1 MVNSWLRHSLLP
13 PLQGPGGF
21 TVPATSQHS
30 LCYCISADDHCPASK
45 VRAGRWPQ
53 CDPVSSHTDC
63 LKSAPGSAS
72 CTTDY
77 LMSSSTGHFFQERVF
92 FRSQCPWQDTVT
104 VTPMGEPC
112 WVNTELGAGKDLQR
126 CPEQFSQALP
136 TRGEEMRVAFSVEH
150 PACVAHG
157 RAERHH

>member
-1 MVNSWLRHSLLP
+1 MVNSWLQHSLLP

-21 TVPATSQHS
+21 TVPATSRQS

-63 LKSAPGSAS
+63 LKSAPGSAP
-72 CTTDY
+72 CAADY
-77 LMSSSTGHFFQERVF
+77 LVSSSTGHSFQERVF
-92 FRSQCPWQDTVT
+92 FRSQCPWQDTSRS

-112 WVNTELGAGKDLQR
+112 WVNTELGAGKGPL
-126 CPEQFSQALP
+126 PALL
-136 TRGEEMRVAFSVEH
+136 TRGKEMRVASSVEH
-150 PACVAHG
+150 PACVAPG